1 MKSRFVFRILLLV
14 STLLFLIGSLS
25 LSTRTRLVP
34 LWVAGF
40 TLLLLAA
47 EIVLSTWR
55 TWRPSSLPVPA
66 PVTARPLAPGAVSS
80 GDGELVVFSWILL
93 CPPLHLVAGICRRSS
108 LFHGPVPEG
117 SRALRFL
124 RVGDPGCGSLAGL
137 PPTTGQPSRAVPV
150 RRVGVETTL
159 SLGHLR
165 RPLFLKMI
173 GTEIR

>member
-93 CPPLHLVAGICRRSS
+93 CPLFIWSLGFAAG
-108 LFHGPVPEG
+108 VPFFTV
-117 SRALRFL
+117 LFL
-124 RVGDPGCGSLAGL
+124 RVRGRCDFFESVILAVALWLVFHQLLGSLLELYLYEGWVWRL
-137 PPTTGQPSRAVPV
+137 
-150 RRVGVETTL
+150 L
-159 SLGHLR
+159 
-165 RPLFLKMI
+165 
-173 GTEIR
+173 